1 MRRIRIRIAY
11 DGTNYCG
18 FQLQP
23 GVPTIE
29 GELNK
34 ALSLLTHEDIHII
47 GASRTD
53 SGVHAL
59 GNVAVFDTESS
70 IPAEKIPQAA
80 VPYLPKDIRITEGS
94 EVSGDWHPRKRECIK
109 TYEYRISCGMTEN
122 PMKRLYASF
131 YKKEPDMEKMR
142 QAAGYLIGEHDFT
155 SFANPS
161 SEVISEGKSAV
172 RKIYSIEIEKE
183 AEEIKIRIT
192 GNGFLYNMVRI
203 IAGTLIKIG
212 NGAFEEAYIKEI
224 LEAKNR
230 TKAGPTAEARGL
242 RLVEIRY
249 AEEL

>member
-23 GVPTIE
+23 EVPTIE

-34 ALSLLTHEDIHII
+34 ALSLLTREDIHII

-59 GNVAVFDTESS
+59 GNVAVFDTNSS
-70 IPAEKIPQAA
+70 IPAERVPLAA
-80 VPYLPKDIRITEGS
+80 VPYLPADIRITEGR
-94 EVSGDWHPRKRECIK
+94 EVSCDWHPRKQECIK
-109 TYEYRISCGMTEN
+109 TYEYLISCGMTEN
-122 PMKRLYASF
+122 PMTRLYASF
-131 YKKEPDMEKMR
+131 YKKEPDIEKMR
-142 QAAGYLIGEHDFT
+142 RAAEYLIGEHDFT

-161 SEVISEGKSAV
+161 SEIISEGKSAV
-172 RKIYSIEIEKE
+172 RKIYSVEIKKE
-183 AEEIKIRIT
+183 SDEIKIRIT

-203 IAGTLIKIG
+203 IAGTLIKVG
-212 NGAFEEAYIKEI
+212 SSSLNEAHVKEV
-224 LEAKNR
+224 LEARDR